1 MSSAGRSLDQLF
13 LDACGQC
20 GDADFII
27 DPAVRLSGHQAAG
40 LTRRAAAVIAAAG
53 VGRGRV
59 VAFLCRASAAHL
71 VSWFG
76 ALAAGAV
83 GCTLHARES
92 VAGLADTLA
101 WLDAAL
107 LVYDDDLHDLAM
119 QIANGVPAIALG
131 DARWGRGQAISGG
144 AREAAAAVSS
154 DLDALAAAADG
165 PPGSAT
171 DLDALAAIVL
181 SSGSTG
187 RPKGAMHTHRTL
199 IETARAGQQLYSGIG
214 PRDSTLVT
222 MAPSFAAWIHV
233 VLPYV
238 VVGAKVVFDPVF
250 EPQRFLDTL
259 ARERITMAPAV
270 PTMWRRV
277 LALDVAA
284 ADLGAL
290 RVASI
295 SGEAPARSD
304 LEALAR
310 ICPTINALYLASE
323 GGNAAGVFASTD
335 TLIGRGKTAA
345 SGRSVNGAAL
355 RIVDSAGGIDALLGT
370 SEVGEICLRGAS
382 LSVGYWRDQALTA
395 QRFIDG
401 WWRSGD
407 LGRLDADGD
416 LFVEGRIDNLINTGG
431 MKVHAEEIERV
442 LLTHPGVINAA
453 VVGVP
458 DPEWGQRIE
467 AHVVPRDAA
476 LGADE
481 LIRHCRE
488 TASLARYKVPKAV
501 HLCQE
506 LPLGPTGKLYR
517 RALRSPQ

>member
-1 MSSAGRSLDQLF
+1 MNSAGRSLDQLF
-13 LDACGQC
+13 LDACGQR
-20 GDADFII
+20 GETDFIV
-27 DPAVRLSGHQAAG
+27 DPVLRLSGRRAAE
-40 LTRRAAAVIAAAG
+40 LTQRAAAVITAAG
-53 VGRGRV
+53 VERGRV
-59 VAFLCRASAAHL
+59 VAFLCRASAPHL

-83 GCTLHARES
+83 ACNLHARES

-107 LVYDDDLHDLAM
+107 LVYDDDLHELAL
-119 QIANGVPAIALG
+119 QIAGSVPAIALG
-131 DARWGRGQAISGG
+131 DERWRRRPASSGDFDEAVKQRTEAGALPARD
-144 AREAAAAVSS
+144 AA
-154 DLDALAAAADG
+154 
-165 PPGSAT
+165 GSAG
-171 DLDALAAIVL
+171 LDALAAIVL

-199 IETARAGQQLYSGIG
+199 IETTRAGQQLYSGIG
-214 PRDSTLVT
+214 PQDSTLVT

-238 VVGAKVVFDPVF
+238 VMGAKVVFDPVF
-250 EPQRFLDTL
+250 EPQQFLDAL

-284 ADLGAL
+284 VDLSAL
-290 RVASI
+290 RVVSI

-345 SGRSVNGAAL
+345 SGRSVSGAAL
-355 RIVDSAGGIDALLGT
+355 RIVDPAGDVDAPLGAG
-370 SEVGEICLRGAS
+370 EVGEICLRGAS
-382 LSVGYWRDQALTA
+382 LSIGYWRDEALTA
-395 QRFIDG
+395 QRFVGG

-442 LLTHPGVINAA
+442 LLTHPGVLNVA
-453 VVGVP
+453 VVGVA

-467 AHVVPRDAA
+467 AHVVARDAA
-476 LGADE
+476 LDADE

-488 TASLARYKVPKAV
+488 AGSLARYKVPKAV
-501 HLCQE
+501 HLCRE